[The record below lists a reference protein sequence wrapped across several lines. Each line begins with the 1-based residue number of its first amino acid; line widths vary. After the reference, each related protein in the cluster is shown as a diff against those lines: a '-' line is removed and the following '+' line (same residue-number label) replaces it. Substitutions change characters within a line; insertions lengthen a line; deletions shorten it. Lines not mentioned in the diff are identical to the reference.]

1 MIEIP
6 GMLMVGAS
14 CKANGKTTFTCS
26 LIEKFSSQHD
36 IVGVKIST
44 IDSVNKSHHPDVI
57 STGSNNSPLR
67 PYYISQERARS
78 GYTDTAQMSAA
89 GAKKVLWL
97 QALNTHLQEGI
108 SELLKTLGSETYS
121 ICESNR
127 ARTIIEPGAFVMIR
141 SSQETSWKPSA
152 QQVVEHADRIVVSNG
167 TKFEIDFDDIQLL
180 HGRWA
185 VKMPATAIIV
195 AGGNSTRMGQDKN
208 MLSINGRPMIE
219 HIYKQLSPYFNQ
231 IIISANDTTRY
242 SLIGAPVIQDKVVGK
257 GPLMGL
263 TSALRASI
271 NEVNFVIACDIPE
284 IDTGFVRAMLRQV
297 GDYDA
302 VVPQVGLRHY
312 EPLFAVYSKKALPLL
327 DQALQSG
334 IYGIVDA
341 LNGCNVKY
349 IDLSSRPIENI
360 NTMGDYQRFIK
371 EKTDAIT

>member
-1 MIEIP
+1 
-6 GMLMVGAS
+6 
-14 CKANGKTTFTCS
+14 
-26 LIEKFSSQHD
+26 
-36 IVGVKIST
+36 
-44 IDSVNKSHHPDVI
+44 
-57 STGSNNSPLR
+57 
-67 PYYISQERARS
+67 
-78 GYTDTAQMSAA
+78 MSAA

-180 HGRWA
+180 HGGWA

-208 MLSINGRPMIE
+208 MLSINERPMIE
-219 HIYKQLSPYFNQ
+219 HIYKQLSPYFNE

-242 SLIGAPVIQDKVVGK
+242 SFIGVPVIQDKVVGK